1 MPQDN
6 PDETSHSE
14 HLATRN
20 SVAADIQW
28 RVRNTSMN
36 WPILFVVSLPAVQ
49 VHDRLANLE
58 VLHYQCRTRLDLFL
72 PQWPL

>member
-49 VHDRLANLE
+49 VHDRLCEPGGIA
-58 VLHYQCRTRLDLFL
+58 L
-72 PQWPL
+72 PMPNTS